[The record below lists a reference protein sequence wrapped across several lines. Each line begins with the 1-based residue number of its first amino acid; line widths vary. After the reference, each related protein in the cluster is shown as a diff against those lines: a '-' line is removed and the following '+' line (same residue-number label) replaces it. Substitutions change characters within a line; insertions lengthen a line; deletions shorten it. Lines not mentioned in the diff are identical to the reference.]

1 MTNAARLT
9 TTHKRFI
16 CNTNDDHSRRF
27 GPLRTS
33 FGFTLVELLVVIAI
47 IAVLAAI
54 LFPVASKM
62 RGAADTTKCVSNL
75 RQIGIQFYNY
85 ATENDGNFTKFT
97 YWDCDLIDGLN
108 ARESTKIWRCPSDKE
123 ERKRGRKWPSD
134 ATFVSPPRSYI
145 INAFAVNLFGAH
157 PAYEGQPVNG
167 PMNFRRIDKPSK
179 MWLLGE
185 VMQPK
190 GYGADLVFGQSNDSS
205 YGTTGSYPHNGSSN
219 ILMLD
224 GRVVKVKFTDKDFF
238 ADNARGDVPW
248 R

>member
-1 MTNAARLT
+1 MTNAARLNT
-9 TTHKRFI
+9 PYKRFF
-16 CNTNDDHSRRF
+16 CNTNTDHSRRF
-27 GPLRTS
+27 GQLRSS
-33 FGFTLVELLVVIAI
+33 FGFTLIELLVVISI

-54 LFPVASKM
+54 LLSVTSKM
-62 RGAADTTKCVSNL
+62 RGAADATKCVSNL
-75 RQIGIQFYNY
+75 RQIGMQFYSY
-85 ATENDGNFTKFT
+85 ANENDGNFTKFN

-123 ERKRGRKWPSD
+123 ARNRGRKWPSD
-134 ATFVSPPRSYI
+134 GTFVSPPRSYI
-145 INAFAVNLFGAH
+145 ISAFAVNLFGAH
-157 PAYEGQPVNG
+157 TAYEGQPVNG
-167 PMNFRRIDKPSK
+167 AMNFRRIDRPSK

-185 VMQPK
+185 CMQPK
-190 GYGADLVFGQSNDSS
+190 NYGADLVFGVSNDSS

-224 GRVVKVKFTDKDFF
+224 GRVVSVKSTDTNFF